1 MKNVERI
8 LVLASAALL
17 LISPKV
23 FSKELKVGVVDIQKI
38 YAAYDK
44 AKKSLADLQAEK
56 DKKQEEYNKKA
67 AELRK
72 LNDEYNAN
80 KDKMKDAQ
88 KKELLAK
95 IRDAKRD
102 LDSFKKQSDEY
113 LVAKNQ
119 DMTRERI
126 QEVVE
131 AAKAYAAENGFDI
144 VVNANT
150 TIYFAQPLD
159 ISDAVIKKI
168 NGK

>member
-119 DMTRERI
+119 DMTRERL
-126 QEVVE
+126 QEVIE

-144 VVNANT
+144 VVGANT
-150 TIYFAQPLD
+150 MIYFAQPLD